1 MKSIIHLTRM
11 LAGVL
16 VVGIAVT
23 VVSFDNDYKNVQR
36 GSVLGLSQASITKT
50 TDTEFNQGS
59 MVSVAVSGTGSA
71 AAIQLAGTAGP
82 DGTQYKRSI
91 TLTNSSGGTLT
102 DYQFMFILDTS
113 ALITAGKM
121 QANCPDI
128 RFRDSDDVTSI
139 TNYWVENCGV
149 SGSASSK
156 IWVKVP
162 STPIGGKT
170 IYLYYGKNS
179 IATQSSTANTFIDDI
194 AGVVGAWSFNEAS
207 GSTASDTS
215 GNNLTGTASGTT
227 ITTGK
232 FGNARSYSLASGE
245 VVLFTNTNL
254 GANWTVN
261 ARVNF
266 PIPYSGNWRTLFA
279 RNGGNYHPIL
289 VQAGSNLLGYY
300 NGGWFSCGYDVS
312 TASSGWHLL
321 TAVGTGGSTKF
332 YLDGTNI
339 CTAAGQITNQEV
351 GAIGNYQIGGGQ
363 GPGTIVDEPRIYNQP
378 LSQSSITNL
387 ANNYGYSTTNYPGRE
402 LVRKYAYVSGQS
414 TGAEGVSTS
423 VGNESVAL
431 SPSGTWESPTNSN
444 VIDLVWNGGWGDGTD
459 GSTAFTATVA
469 NVSVNATVNF
479 QMKVAAS
486 IPALSSASY
495 IDLGTASGGTT
506 FTKTRAEFAGLGIDT
521 GTSRYVQVKATLAQT
536 NGVNPQLDSFTLNYQ
551 ADQDP
556 PTNPTT
562 LTSKNESG
570 GSVTLTTNTWY
581 NYPTPYFSWSGGADA
596 DSGIAGY
603 YVYFGTNA
611 AANPS
616 DPGLGL
622 TPQAGTTYTAS
633 SLVSGLTYY
642 LRIKTIDVAGNLL
655 PTIWSPFIYKY
666 ESTQP
671 TNPSSISVTPVG
683 YTSVN
688 SFLFNWNVGSDEG
701 NGSGLWGY
709 CFKTGTTDDQSPYYT
724 DQCQTSR
731 SINNVPAYQSGENIF
746 YVRSKDNAGNL
757 NDQYLPIVYYW
768 NANAPSA
775 PRNVVVTQAASLVG
789 TSCTSLDNC
798 FSVTWDLPETY
809 LGSIVSYYYAVNTDP
824 MTLLNSTQT
833 SESETASRSLTARPL
848 ATKQGTNTLYT
859 VAKDNSGNVNF
870 DEVAQGTGIFLAST
884 TAPGAPTNLQITDS
898 SNRDTQK
905 YQLTLTWDTP
915 EFTGSGIDHYNIY
928 RSLNNITFT
937 QIATATGGSTGYLDT
952 GLSNATTYYYKIT
965 AEDNALAE
973 SAPSSVISGVPTGRF
988 TTPPEILVQPTVSP
1002 SILSAMVSWKMART
1016 CQGYVQIRQSSSD
1029 DYTEQ
1034 GAGNSTA
1041 DQTVT
1046 VVGLTPNTIYLY
1058 RIRCQDID
1066 GNNAYSSESSFKTN
1080 DAPSAP
1086 TNLIANPSQNS
1097 QNLFTFSW
1105 NAPSDL
1111 GVTIAYYYFSVN
1123 QKPNAINI
1131 TRVDTNQLSTGPYAT
1146 QQGVNTL
1153 YVLAVD
1159 TAGNYNL
1166 ANYASVDFIAQT
1178 VAPGI
1183 PTNVT
1188 ITDSSNRAS
1197 SRYSLTV
1204 EWDLSVGSPDYYE
1217 VYRSVDSITFV
1228 KVSEVRST
1236 IYSETKLDT
1245 NLIYYYYVIAVDNAG
1260 ARSVKSTTVSK
1271 QPTGKY
1277 VTPPE
1282 YTSEPEVS
1290 VTSTTATIKWTTNRV
1305 ASSFVLFGKTSE
1317 LGQSTGSLTDTLIHE
1332 VTLIGLDAST
1342 TYSYKLQSFD
1352 EARDYSLEKSQS
1364 KEYELTTLVAPAISD
1379 VKVDEIRQT
1388 SALLVWK
1395 TTTVSTSIVKYGKTT
1410 DYGLQIN
1417 DESTGGTTVHTV
1429 KMAELESESLYH
1441 VRIYG
1446 TDINGNELQSDDYVF
1461 QTLAFPRI
1469 FNVLYEPVRDASS
1482 ATIKVAWETNVETDS
1497 IIEYRIVGGSG
1508 VFAEKVTSELTKEH
1522 ELIVPDLA
1530 DNAVFEF
1537 RAKGR
1542 DQYGNIALSEV
1553 QEYATPFDT
1562 RPPKISDVVIE
1573 TAISGAGSE
1582 SKAQIIVSWQTD
1594 EVASSQVEYGEG
1606 VGGSTYGSSTV
1617 EDGLKTNSHMVI
1629 ISDVASSKP
1638 YHLRVVSRDSAGN
1651 ASYSDD
1657 YVVITGR
1664 ATQSVLDLV
1673 VVNLQQT
1680 FGWLGNIF
1688 NFLR

>member
-102 DYQFMFILDTS
+102 DYQFMFILDTA

-162 STPIGGKT
+162 STPSGGKT
-170 IYLYYGKNS
+170 IYLYYGKDG
-179 IATQSSTANTFIDDI
+179 IATQSSTTNTFIREI
-194 AGVVGAWSFNEAS
+194 SGLQAAWSMDEAS
-207 GSTASDTS
+207 GQSVADSS
-215 GNNLTGTASGTT
+215 GNS
-227 ITTGK
+227 K
-232 FGNARSYSLASGE
+232 
-245 VVLFTNTNL
+245 
-254 GANWTVN
+254 
-261 ARVNF
+261 
-266 PIPYSGNWRTLFA
+266 
-279 RNGGNYHPIL
+279 NG
-289 VQAGSNLLGYY
+289 
-300 NGGWFSCGYDVS
+300 
-312 TASSGWHLL
+312 
-321 TAVGTGGSTKF
+321 TAVGTTVVPGKFDNGRNFTGNTNYISTTLTNGATITVAAWATHSGDSDMLFNRQSGTGPDLFFYGGKINWNTW
-332 YLDGTNI
+332 D
-339 CTAAGQITNQEV
+339 
-351 GAIGNYQIGGGQ
+351 GGG
-363 GPGTIVDEPRIYNQP
+363 NP
-378 LSQSSITNL
+378 LCNTPVSHNDGNFHQYVTVVSSGYTAQYYDGSLCGVGGYRNPTGSFNISSNAGYDWRGKIDQMRVFNTVLTPQEITDL
-387 ANNYGYSTTNYPGRE
+387 YNNYGYSTTNYPGKE